1 MRYIP
6 EYENYYMAG
15 EDGTIMSVGRY
26 VQNHSKQEYRPG
38 HVLKQTPNPLRN
50 NYRSVMLSK
59 EGKAHRMWV
68 HKLIALTYPEICG
81 EYFEGAEID
90 HIDGNNQNNAA
101 SNLRWTDRTGNM
113 ANPNTRKKMKDA
125 WSEERREKQRI
136 RMKTNNPVWYT

>member
-6 EYENYYMAG
+6 GYEGYYLAG
-15 EDGTIMSVGRY
+15 EDGTIISTGRY
-26 VQNHSKQEYRPG
+26 VQNHSKLQYKPE
-38 HVLKQTPNPLRN
+38 HVLKPMPNPLRN
-50 NYRSVMLSK
+50 NYCSVTLSK
-59 EGKAHRMWV
+59 EGKVHRMWV

-101 SNLRWTDRTGNM
+101 SNLRWTNRTGNM
-113 ANPNTRKKMKDA
+113 ANPITRRRMKES
-125 WSEERREKQRI
+125 WTEERREKQRI